1 MTPHRSLPLWRVDG
15 CLPIEDH
22 GLIGDGTTAALVGRD
37 GAVSWLCIPRFDS
50 PPLSC
55 GLLDRVRDGAFTV
68 APEPLLDNR
77 QGYEED
83 IAVLVTELRGPDGAL
98 QITDAL
104 TLRAGADLTEDAPA
118 GRGELLRRVTVPHRR
133 VRLRVELEP
142 RDGAF
147 ATRRAE
153 GLALRLRTRPGL
165 ALHLASSRPLE
176 GLRSSLELTAGDR
189 LNLVLRWGGAS
200 MFSRRTLEQLLEAT
214 RAAWR
219 GWLDCFHDSGPR
231 EPLVRRSAITLKLCD
246 HLANGAMVASP
257 TTPGWWRPQPPAPNP
272 WMPAAGCWTGTD
284 PTSPP
289 TTWRATRAPSCYSLW
304 LIDNLAGQGRLEEA
318 AALYESLCD
327 RATPLGL
334 LAEQSIRP
342 AVRSWG
348 TSPGLQPHRGHL
360 QRPQPG
366 PSRYQSVIGSRP
378 PGGRSGSGT
387 AVAGRSRGGSG
398 APAALV
404 DRAG

>member
-15 CLPIEDH
+15 YLPIEDH

-83 IAVLVTELRGPDGAL
+83 IAVLVTELRGPDGTL

-219 GWLDCFHDSGPR
+219 GWLDCFHDSGPWPGPW
-231 EPLVRRSAITLKLCD
+231 PLPGAWRWCPAPLGVHAGGGHRLATVLRRSACRLASTL
-246 HLANGAMVASP
+246 
-257 TTPGWWRPQPPAPNP
+257 
-272 WMPAAGCWTGTD
+272 
-284 PTSPP
+284 
-289 TTWRATRAPSCYSLW
+289 
-304 LIDNLAGQGRLEEA
+304 
-318 AALYESLCD
+318 
-327 RATPLGL
+327 
-334 LAEQSIRP
+334 
-342 AVRSWG
+342 RS
-348 TSPGLQPHRGHL
+348 
-360 QRPQPG
+360 
-366 PSRYQSVIGSRP
+366 
-378 PGGRSGSGT
+378 
-387 AVAGRSRGGSG
+387 
-398 APAALV
+398 
-404 DRAG
+404 